1 MGKGTHK
8 TLIALVVLLVII
20 IIWALVQRSGPPSVA
35 TDPAGAEVLI
45 YLATR
50 DGTSLVP
57 VKRIVDVEKVS
68 PQGLIEELLKGPRPG
83 EPWVLPLPANT
94 RLQSVAVVDRVAY
107 VDLSEEMIEFHPGG
121 TTGELLTVYAVVNT
135 LAQLPEVELVQIFVG
150 GRELETLMGH
160 LDLRT
165 PLEPDFSLVIE
176 EH

>member
-1 MGKGTHK
+1 MGKVTRK
-8 TLIALVVLLVII
+8 ALVGLIFLLVII
-20 IIWALVQRSGPPSVA
+20 VIWALVQRSGPSSVS
-35 TDPAGAEVLI
+35 TGLSQTEVLI

-57 VKRIVDVEKVS
+57 VKRTISPEQAS
-68 PQGLIEELLKGPRPG
+68 PQGLIEELLKGPRPD
-83 EPWVLPLPANT
+83 EPWVLPLPAGT
-94 RLQSVAVVDRVAY
+94 RLHSVAVVDGVAY
-107 VDLSEEMIEFHPGG
+107 VDFSAEMIEFHPGG

-135 LAQLPEVELVQIFVG
+135 LAQLPEVEQVQIFVG

-165 PLEPDFSLVIE
+165 PLEPDFSLVLE

>member
-1 MGKGTHK
+1 
-8 TLIALVVLLVII
+8 
-20 IIWALVQRSGPPSVA
+20 
-35 TDPAGAEVLI
+35 
-45 YLATR
+45 
-50 DGTSLVP
+50 
-57 VKRIVDVEKVS
+57 VEKVS